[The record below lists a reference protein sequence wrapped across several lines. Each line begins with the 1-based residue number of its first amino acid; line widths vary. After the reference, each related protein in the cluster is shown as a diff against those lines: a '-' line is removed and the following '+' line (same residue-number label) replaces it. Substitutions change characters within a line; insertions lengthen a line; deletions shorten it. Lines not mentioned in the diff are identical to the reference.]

1 MSPAK
6 NYSAVYT
13 EVIQSNSVLL
23 SGASTQN
30 SPTSARLN
38 IMTPTAATVNA
49 ALITAYEVL
58 NRVEPATQSA
68 KNFRDFW
75 TVLRKK
81 LYLF

>member
-49 ALITAYEVL
+49 VLITAYEVL
-58 NRVEPATQSA
+58 IRVEPATQSA
-68 KNFRDFW
+68 R
-75 TVLRKK
+75 VIQ
-81 LYLF
+81 

>member
-1 MSPAK
+1 MTLGTASTVVSPAK
-6 NYSAVYT
+6 NYSAVNT

-49 ALITAYEVL
+49 ALIAAYDVL
-58 NRVEPATQSA
+58 IEIV
-68 KNFRDFW
+68 W
-75 TVLRKK
+75 TWPG
-81 LYLF
+81 

>member
-49 ALITAYEVL
+49 ALFTAYDVL
-58 NRVEPATQSA
+58 IEIEPATKSA
-68 KNFRDFW
+68 R
-75 TVLRKK
+75 VIQ
-81 LYLF
+81 